1 MYISLMWREQN
12 KNSTSAGAA
21 YAALRHGGCT
31 PARAVAEL
39 GLDDASGLRL
49 ERTFLARPVYGV
61 DAMRPRFARHSRHV
75 KAVLAEGGF
84 PVLAERRR

>member
-1 MYISLMWREQN
+1 MYISGMSVEQR
-12 KNSTSAGAA
+12 KNITHASAS
-21 YAALRHGGCT
+21 YAALRHGGCA
-31 PARAVAEL
+31 PARAIAEL
-39 GLDDASGLRL
+39 GLDHASGLRL
-49 ERTFLARPVYGV
+49 ERTFLGRPVYGL